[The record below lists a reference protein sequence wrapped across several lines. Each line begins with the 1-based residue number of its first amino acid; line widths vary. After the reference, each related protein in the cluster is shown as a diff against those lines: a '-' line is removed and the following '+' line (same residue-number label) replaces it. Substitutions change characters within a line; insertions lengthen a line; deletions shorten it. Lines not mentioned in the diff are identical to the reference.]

1 MGLLTQDDVAKIQ
14 DDLKSAEAA
23 MKAAQSDL
31 DQNEIELSQ
40 LFGDLDKLSNIMSVE
55 QKIINTETAN
65 INSYDSIIKDT
76 KTEIATKQKDADAA
90 KAAGNDALVQQL
102 VQEIDALI
110 VDLSD
115 TEKKK
120 DTSLV
125 ALDKAKTEFDGA
137 SKDYDATKVGI
148 TAAQDKSAQIKAE
161 LAEHTKN
168 FNEYSN
174 SPILGQFE
182 NEKKT
187 RKEIASKAVKNKERI
202 MPLLKNANTG
212 LDEKMEEF
220 TSDTNIFIKDIKT
233 ELGIDL
239 TAEEIIKESIA
250 ELNAEYEK
258 KGTEGVFMASKAL
271 ELSRKSLFDLE
282 LAGINKLIKAACYK
296 GKTSIKIAEHEITG
310 TQIVALNEGGY
321 KVSHEKVDERA
332 KNNPEVMIIIDWGFV
347 APVV

>member
-120 DTSLV
+120 DASLV

-174 SPILGQFE
+174 SPILAQFE
-182 NEKKT
+182 KEKKI
-187 RKEIASKAVKNKERI
+187 RKDHVEKTVRNKSRLT
-202 MPLLKNANTG
+202 PLLKNANTG
-212 LDEKMEEF
+212 LDDKMNEF
-220 TSDTNIFIKDIKT
+220 TSDTTIFIEDIKA

-296 GKTSIKIAEHEITG
+296 GETSIEIEQGDITAS
-310 TQIVALNEGGY
+310 QIIALNEGGY
-321 KVSHEKVDERA
+321 KISHKKESDKA
-332 KNNPEVMIIIDWGFV
+332 KEEVQLVVIDWGFAPQV
-347 APVV
+347 A

>member
-14 DDLKSAEAA
+14 GNLKDAESAMKSAQAALDKRQNELTESFDKLNKVGNKISEAQGIIDTEAA
-23 MKAAQSDL
+23 
-31 DQNEIELSQ
+31 
-40 LFGDLDKLSNIMSVE
+40 NIKSY
-55 QKIINTETAN
+55 QDIIV
-65 INSYDSIIKDT
+65 S
-76 KTEIATKQKDADAA
+76 TKQAITDKDAAIAAA
-90 KAAGNDALVQQL
+90 KAAGNVALAKQLDQEKDALSASLDSTESKLSFSKVKEADAKADMADFQQSYDGTK
-102 VQEIDALI
+102 DAISTLQA
-110 VDLSD
+110 
-115 TEKKK
+115 EE
-120 DTSLV
+120 
-125 ALDKAKTEFDGA
+125 AN
-137 SKDYDATKVGI
+137 
-148 TAAQDKSAQIKAE
+148 IKAE
-161 LAEHTKN
+161 LADHTKN

-174 SPILGQFE
+174 STILGQFE

-187 RKEIASKAVKNKERI
+187 RKEIASKAVRNKERI

-220 TSDTNIFIKDIKT
+220 TSDTNIFIEDIKT
-233 ELGIDL
+233 ELGIDEGA
-239 TAEEIIKESIA
+239 TEIIKQSID

-296 GKTSIKIAEHEITG
+296 GQTSIKIAEHKITG

-347 APVV
+347 GSEK